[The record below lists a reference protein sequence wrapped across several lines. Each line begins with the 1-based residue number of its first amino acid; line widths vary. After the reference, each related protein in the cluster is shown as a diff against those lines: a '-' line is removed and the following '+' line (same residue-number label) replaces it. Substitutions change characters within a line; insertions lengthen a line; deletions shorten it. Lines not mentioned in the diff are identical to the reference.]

1 MEYKGD
7 GIYAAAQIQSNEPAF
22 KNNKIGSGETPIASN
37 LQKKLMNFTT
47 NQSSQE
53 ERMIQ
58 SEALEKTLK
67 YFGDK
72 V

>member
-1 MEYKGD
+1 
-7 GIYAAAQIQSNEPAF
+7 
-22 KNNKIGSGETPIASN
+22 
-37 LQKKLMNFTT
+37 MNFTT